1 MSVFYD
7 KDEFFM
13 SLALGEALK
22 AAESGEVPVGAIV
35 VNDGGDVI
43 SLAYNGRERSQD
55 PSAHAE
61 MIAIREASA
70 VTGSWRLEGCSLY
83 VTLEP
88 CIMCSGAIVNS
99 RIKRVIYGCDDP
111 KGGAVASLYNLLSD
125 TRLNHRVDVVQ
136 GVLETRCSTILK
148 DFFLALRRGCR
159 AV

>member
-13 SLALGEALK
+13 SLALEEALK
-22 AAESGEVPVGAIV
+22 AAELGEVPVGAIV
-35 VNDGGDVI
+35 VNGGGDVV
-43 SLAYNGRERSQD
+43 SLAYNGREQSQD
-55 PSAHAE
+55 PTAHAE

-99 RIKRVIYGCDDP
+99 RIKRVIYGCADP
-111 KGGAVASLYNLLSD
+111 KGGAVDSLYKLLGD
-125 TRLNHRVDVVQ
+125 TRLNHRVEVVS
-136 GVLETRCSTILK
+136 GILETRCSAILK